1 VKQACNYVRQAALGL
16 QHAHELVLVQREIK
30 PHNLL
35 VSFSREPTASADVTG
50 PTLAVGSRLNGLVK
64 ILDMGLARL
73 DEPSPGQ
80 DASTTMTQEGVV
92 MGTPD
97 YLAPEQALD
106 AHAADIRADLYSLGC
121 TFYYLLAGQ
130 VPFPGGTFMEKI
142 NKHSFDEPTP
152 LDELHPGIPISVTDI
167 VSKLMAKKP
176 EDRFQT
182 PGELAQALE
191 AIDNITE
198 DVNETPPT
206 ARKDRARA
214 DSRMDTAEV
223 RKNTFA
229 SALSYM
235 AKRDDTVAF
244 GLPPGKKARRRLAFF
259 LAGGALTMI
268 AAVIVVVV
276 MGPGGNQN
284 APPNKNDK
292 PIDGKSAVKRHPV
305 DQAWLKQVAAMPTE
319 EKLAAVVAKLKK
331 QNANFDGK
339 VTHTTSD
346 SGLVTELQ
354 FFTDDLKDISAV
366 RALEGLQKLDCM
378 GSNWGKG
385 QLHDLSPLEGLQLS
399 SLDCSGTRVADL
411 SPLKGM
417 PLRTLA
423 CNGAPVKDLTPL
435 VGMPLTTLGLDGTQ
449 VADLEPL
456 KELKLTTLRIAA
468 TRVSSLTPLKDM
480 KLTTLACNNTKVT
493 SLAPLKDMPLRE
505 LTCDFRPDGDL
516 PILRSIK
523 TLQKINGE
531 PLK

>member
-1 VKQACNYVRQAALGL
+1 L
-16 QHAHELVLVQREIK
+16 QHAHERGLVHRDIK
-30 PHNLL
+30 PQNLL
-35 VSFSREPTASADVTG
+35 VVSGGVVSGGKDKSSTATHHSPLT
-50 PTLAVGSRLNGLVK
+50 THQIK

-97 YLAPEQALD
+97 YIAPEQALD

-121 TFYYLLAGQ
+121 TFYYLLAGH

-152 LDELHPGIPISVTDI
+152 LAELHPGIPVSVTEI

-191 AIDNITE
+191 ALGNIME
-198 DVNETPPT
+198 DVKEAPPT
-206 ARKDRARA
+206 ARKDRAPA

-244 GLPPGKKARRRLAFF
+244 GLPPGRKPRRRLSFF
-259 LAGGALTMI
+259 MAGGVLAMI
-268 AAVIVVVV
+268 VAVVVIVV
-276 MGPGGNQN
+276 MSPSGNQN
-284 APPNKNDK
+284 EPRNKNEK
-292 PIDGKSAVKRHPV
+292 PIGGKPPVKRHPV
-305 DQAWLKQVAAMPTE
+305 DEAWLKQVAAMPTE
-319 EKLAAVVAKLKK
+319 EKLAAVVAKLKE
-331 QNANFDGK
+331 QNPNFDGK
-339 VTHTTSD
+339 MTHITSD
-346 SGLVTELQ
+346 SGLVTELRV
-354 FFTDDLKDISAV
+354 FTDDLKDISAV
-366 RALEGLQKLDCM
+366 RALEGLQKLDCI
-378 GSNWGKG
+378 GSNWGNG
-385 QLHDLSPLEGLQLS
+385 LLDDLSPLEGLKLS
-399 SLDCSGTRVADL
+399 SLDCSGTGVADL

-423 CNGAPVKDLTPL
+423 CNGTPVKDLAPL
-435 VGMPLTTLGLDGTQ
+435 AGMPLTTLSLDGTQ
-449 VADLEPL
+449 VSDLEPL

-468 TRVSSLTPLKDM
+468 TPVSSLSSLKNM
-480 KLTTLACNNTKVT
+480 KLTSLACNNTKVT

-505 LTCDFRPDGDL
+505 LTCDFRPDRDL

-531 PLK
+531 PVK

>member
-1 VKQACNYVRQAALGL
+1 
-16 QHAHELVLVQREIK
+16 
-30 PHNLL
+30 
-35 VSFSREPTASADVTG
+35 
-50 PTLAVGSRLNGLVK
+50 
-64 ILDMGLARL
+64 
-73 DEPSPGQ
+73 
-80 DASTTMTQEGVV
+80 
-92 MGTPD
+92 
-97 YLAPEQALD
+97 
-106 AHAADIRADLYSLGC
+106 
-121 TFYYLLAGQ
+121 
-130 VPFPGGTFMEKI
+130 
-142 NKHSFDEPTP
+142 
-152 LDELHPGIPISVTDI
+152 
-167 VSKLMAKKP
+167 
-176 EDRFQT
+176 
-182 PGELAQALE
+182 
-191 AIDNITE
+191 
-198 DVNETPPT
+198 
-206 ARKDRARA
+206 
-214 DSRMDTAEV
+214 
-223 RKNTFA
+223 
-229 SALSYM
+229 M